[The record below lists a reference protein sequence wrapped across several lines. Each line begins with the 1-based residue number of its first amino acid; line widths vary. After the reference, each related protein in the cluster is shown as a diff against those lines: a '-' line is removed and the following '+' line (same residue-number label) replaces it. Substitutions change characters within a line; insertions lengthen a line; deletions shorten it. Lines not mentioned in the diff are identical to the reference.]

1 MDNTLLINLSQ
12 QIASMRTMDVI
23 ANNLANMST
32 PAFKSD
38 EVQFRD
44 YLAPAKQTEGD
55 GGQHMLDFVTE
66 SGVVRDLGAGPTEV
80 TNAPFDFAINGKGY
94 FVVQTPAGERYT
106 RNGHFTLDPQG
117 KIVTDG
123 GYPVQGDGGDITIT
137 QLDGD
142 IHVAHDGTISGLNGQ
157 IGKMKLVDFPDE
169 RALQREGSS
178 LYATT
183 QASQAAD
190 GATIEQG
197 AYEGSNVV
205 PVVEMSKMIET
216 MRAYQMTM
224 SLTQSQED
232 LKRGAIDKLAQ
243 TQQ

>member
-12 QIASMRTMDVI
+12 QVEAMRTMDVI

-32 PAFKSD
+32 PAYKRD
-38 EVQFRD
+38 EVQFQE
-44 YLAPAKQTEGD
+44 YLAPAKPTEGD
-55 GGQHMLDFVTE
+55 GGQHMLSFTTE
-66 SGVVRDLGAGPTEV
+66 SGVVRDLGSGPTQV
-80 TNAPFDFAINGKGY
+80 TNAPYDFAVDGKGY
-94 FVVQTPAGERYT
+94 FVVQTPQGDRYT

-117 KIVTDG
+117 QLVTDNG
-123 GYPVQGDGGDITIT
+123 NPVQGDGGAITIT

-142 IHVAHDGTISGLNGQ
+142 VHVAHDGTISGLNGQ
-157 IGKMKLVDFPDE
+157 IGKLKVVDFPDD
-169 RALQREGSS
+169 RQLLREGSS
-178 LYATT
+178 LYSTT
-183 QASQAAD
+183 QAPQPAT
-190 GATIEQG
+190 GTTIEQG
-197 AYEGSNVV
+197 AFEGSNVV
-205 PVVEMSKMIET
+205 PVVEMSKMIEI